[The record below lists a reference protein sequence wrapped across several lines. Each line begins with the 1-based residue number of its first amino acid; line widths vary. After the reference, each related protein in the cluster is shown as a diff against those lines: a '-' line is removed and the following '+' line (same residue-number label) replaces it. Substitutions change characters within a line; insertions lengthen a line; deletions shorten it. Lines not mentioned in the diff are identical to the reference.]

1 MQTGP
6 FHENYVTVA
15 NGIIDARYAVFN
27 ASVGKDYSKVNA
39 LRTSLGGLR
48 EWLGISSILE
58 SEPFVDRD
66 NRVKGK
72 QYTLKC
78 PDNIGTGNPVFEFV
92 PHWTTSVSGN
102 TTELHDLVYMESS
115 SHDVE
120 SWPAHLEKHRA
131 MRDLLRISSWTEH
144 PLSIEAVSRRD
155 DPLRAESGIPYQERW
170 CAVVESHS
178 EVHSHAGQFDYLIK
192 YSDFDNGDLNSWFK
206 LRDTYAR
213 GIDPIVSLFSMRGA
227 SIEAWVVQ
235 LSIGFEALG
244 YQLL

>member
-1 MQTGP
+1 M
-6 FHENYVTVA
+6 
-15 NGIIDARYAVFN
+15 FN

-213 GIDPIVSLFSMRGA
+213 GI
-227 SIEAWVVQ
+227 
-235 LSIGFEALG
+235 
-244 YQLL
+244 